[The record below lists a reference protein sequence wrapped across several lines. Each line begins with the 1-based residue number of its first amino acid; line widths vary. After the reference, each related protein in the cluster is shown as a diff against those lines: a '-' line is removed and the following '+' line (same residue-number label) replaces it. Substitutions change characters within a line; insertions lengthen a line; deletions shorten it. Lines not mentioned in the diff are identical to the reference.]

1 MNIEDYKTFVD
12 SLSKED
18 LEQISYFNKQN
29 INYGRK
35 LSKALLHFTTLEKY
49 ENPVTK
55 KENICELQEILV
67 QTCID
72 YINKHNLTDI
82 YSAEANYATKEPIF
96 LQLTGDLCEELQHYI
111 ISGKNTKMTYGGD
124 IDNLLSAMKAKTKEV
139 ADVCEMYVKIPA
151 DHIYVIKNSKTCNA
165 ADKSKGAIK
174 SLENQLCGSVFE
186 HKANLLFYFI
196 INYESGKIIFKHY
209 N

>member
-1 MNIEDYKTFVD
+1 MNIEEYKTFVD

-29 INYGRK
+29 VNYGRK

-55 KENICELQEILV
+55 KENICDLQEILV

-82 YSAEANYATKEPIF
+82 YSVSFSVDSLQTSAKYKEWTPESDSYIAVC
-96 LQLTGDLCEELQHYI
+96 GIEE
-111 ISGKNTKMTYGGD
+111 D
-124 IDNLLSAMKAKTKEV
+124 AM
-139 ADVCEMYVKIPA
+139 
-151 DHIYVIKNSKTCNA
+151 
-165 ADKSKGAIK
+165 
-174 SLENQLCGSVFE
+174 GSFMQRKLIGE
-186 HKANLLFYFI
+186 Y
-196 INYESGKIIFKHY
+196 Y
-209 N
+209 